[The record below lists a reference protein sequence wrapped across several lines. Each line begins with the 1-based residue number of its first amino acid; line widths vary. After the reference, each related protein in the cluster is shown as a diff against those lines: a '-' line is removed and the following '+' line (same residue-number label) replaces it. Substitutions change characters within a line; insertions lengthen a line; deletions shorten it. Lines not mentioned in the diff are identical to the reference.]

1 MVYFF
6 IFDRRKGRKQ
16 EEPLGLNYI
25 SRPYVSGRSVCSNEG
40 GQSGEAKVSGLG
52 RDVMLVTVIFSL
64 AQLALLGK
72 FVSKRGCCGLF
83 VFIEFCFNPKE
94 ASLLLK

>member
-1 MVYFF
+1 M
-6 IFDRRKGRKQ
+6 
-16 EEPLGLNYI
+16 GLNYI
-25 SRPYVSGRSVCSNEG
+25 STPYVSVRRVCSKEG
-40 GQSGEAKVSGLG
+40 GQSDEAKVSGLG
-52 RDVMLVTVIFSL
+52 RDVMLVTVLFSL
-64 AQLALLGK
+64 AQLAQPGK